1 MRIRLGRH
9 EFEGPYVSSERLHDW
24 PGVYAIISITS
35 GVTTVIDVAATDRVK
50 KHVQHPDKVDEWR
63 EIARGRGIGVAV
75 MYTHGMPAQH
85 RQAIEND
92 VRDHVPVICKRADGD
107 SRALPP
113 AKPESEQTTSGSVA
127 LARVTPAIDT
137 GGGLNPI

>member
-35 GVTTVIDVAATDRVK
+35 GVTTVIDVAATDQVK
-50 KHVQHPDKVDEWR
+50 KHVQQPENVDGWR

-75 MYTHGMPAQH
+75 MYTHGMPAQ
-85 RQAIEND
+85 RRRAIEDDIRNA
-92 VRDHVPVICKRADGD
+92 VPVICKRTDVRNGAFP
-107 SRALPP
+107 S
-113 AKPESEQTTSGSVA
+113 AKSESEQVASENLA
-127 LARVTPAIDT
+127 LARVTAAVDTAGGANPA
-137 GGGLNPI
+137 